1 MQMANS
7 SRKGKPAVFDPAKD
21 GTLCMS
27 KNNKPFRLYDPDEL
41 ARKSAVELREGK
53 NAITGKKLT
62 KTQKAYRAGILKMSK
77 TSSGCY
83 NASKK
88 K

>member
-1 MQMANS
+1 MAKS

-27 KNNKPFRLYDPDEL
+27 KNNKPFRLYNPDEL
-41 ARKSAVELREGK
+41 TRKSAVELREGV
-53 NAITGKKLT
+53 NVITGEKLT
-62 KTQKAYRAGILKMSK
+62 NTQKAYRAGILKMSK
-77 TSSGCY
+77 SSAGCY

-88 K
+88 NRI